1 VHYRHGGQRGCEPMS
16 GGLEDEYARPEILAE
31 PDWLWEHR
39 NDSGVRVVDCGAA
52 DAYARAHIP
61 GAVSLGVDGWLKE
74 PEGGAHVMGRE
85 MFAELM
91 SGLGVSN
98 DTTVVSYDDF
108 NTTYATRLWWVL
120 NYYGHTAA
128 KVLNGG
134 WHRWLTEVRSI
145 TFRETTA
152 GSGRFTG
159 QANEDVMCRLDYLR
173 ERYDDPDVQILN
185 VLPSAHFRGETNPFG
200 NKRVGHIPR
209 SVNVPIEE
217 FMTDDDR
224 GVFKS
229 AWELRAILEKALLS
243 ADKET
248 VVHCQAGVRTTLG
261 FFVLSLLG
269 WNRIRAYDAAMAEW
283 ANRDDTA
290 LVLEEA

>member
-1 VHYRHGGQRGCEPMS
+1 MS
-16 GGLEDEYARPEILAE
+16 GGVDDEYARPEILAE

-39 NDSGVRVVDCGAA
+39 DDPGVRVVDCGSA

-61 GAVSLGVDGWLKE
+61 AAVSLGVDGWLKE
-74 PEGGAHVMGRE
+74 PEGGVHVMGRE

-91 SGLGVSN
+91 IKLGVSD
-98 DTTVVSYDDF
+98 DTTIISYDDF

-134 WHRWLTEVRSI
+134 WRRWLTEVRPI
-145 TFRETTA
+145 THPQTTP
-152 GSGRFTG
+152 GPGRFTAR
-159 QANEDVMCRLDYLR
+159 ANEEVMCRLDYLR
-173 ERYDDPDVQILN
+173 ERYDDPTVQILN
-185 VLPSAHFRGETNPFG
+185 VLPPAHYRGETNPFG
-200 NKRVGHIPR
+200 NKRVGHIPG

-229 AWELRAILEKALLS
+229 AWELRAILEKGLLS